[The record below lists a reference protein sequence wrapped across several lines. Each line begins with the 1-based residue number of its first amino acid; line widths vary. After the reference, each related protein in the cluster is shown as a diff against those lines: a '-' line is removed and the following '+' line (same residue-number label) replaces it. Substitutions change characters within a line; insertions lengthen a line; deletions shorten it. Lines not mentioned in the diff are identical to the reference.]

1 MLTQTIP
8 TKISSINMN
17 VDCLGV
23 VLAGGLSSRMGTD
36 KALLVHGEK
45 PTENML
51 SFSQQLF
58 KQAGINDVVISGQQ
72 HGLPDKIN
80 KLGPMGGIY
89 SVIEQYRPQAIL
101 VMPVDLPLMDH
112 ATIAQLKLTGE
123 LSQKACFYQDNYLP
137 LYLPVNAFVEQFFQQ
152 SFSQH
157 SGSHLPSTR
166 HTNKGPSIRAL
177 LQQIPTQVL
186 TPKNKQS
193 LFNANT
199 PEQWQ
204 HATTKFRKTH
214 V

>member
-1 MLTQTIP
+1 
-8 TKISSINMN
+8 MN
-17 VDCLGV
+17 IDCLGV

-36 KALLVHGEK
+36 KALL
-45 PTENML
+45 TRNASIDSNML

-72 HGLPDKIN
+72 HGLPDKVN

-112 ATIAQLKLTGE
+112 STIAQLKLAGE
-123 LSQKACFYQDNYLP
+123 LSKKACFYQDNYLP
-137 LYLPVNAFVEQFFQQ
+137 LYLPVNAFIEHFFQQ
-152 SFSQH
+152 SFSQQQLRI
-157 SGSHLPSTR
+157 S
-166 HTNKGPSIRAL
+166 NKGPSIRAL

-204 HATTKFRKTH
+204 HATTQFRKTH